1 MKDWLSRC
9 NQTKEKHLLH
19 SFHITCLMCSL
30 VLPLTISLQLVA
42 SYNVPSIFTSL
53 YFTLVSS
60 LLRSTQVL
68 QKPCQGNFRKFQG
81 FGKSRFRGS
90 EKDRYFG
97 RYIMY
102 YYGIYD
108 GDNNGSIIYILSSMF
123 YVLDMLTKI
132 Y

>member
-1 MKDWLSRC
+1 MFFSITTYNFFSTGSKLQRA
-9 NQTKEKHLLH
+9 
-19 SFHITCLMCSL
+19 FH
-30 VLPLTISLQLVA
+30 
-42 SYNVPSIFTSL
+42 L
-53 YFTLVSS
+53 YFS
-60 LLRSTQVL
+60 LFHSGLFTQHADL
-68 QKPCQGNFRKFQG
+68 TEPCQGNFRKFQG
-81 FGKSRFRGS
+81 SGKSRFGGS

-97 RYIMY
+97 CYIMY